1 MLELIDAKAHGWDP
15 KGLQTVSDFA
25 QSAGSAQLMIK
36 HSAGLLIDAK
46 FEAQPV
52 DVFAV
57 QKGLVAILVGM
68 AQEKGFLE
76 VYDHINHHLQPEWT
90 QLSPWDEAKLNVE
103 TLLTMTTGMDDALG
117 LLGEINKTWRY
128 NNVAYG
134 YLKQLLEQSTGK
146 TLSVL
151 TDEWLMQPLGMSQ
164 TRWRARDQ
172 VLPDGTPMTGLV
184 STAADLVM
192 LGDMILNRGR
202 VAGETIFG
210 DAYYLDDLIKPG
222 SAMNPAWGW
231 FWWNNNQSH
240 FMLPGSDKTYA
251 GVPLPDAPQ
260 DLFSARGAF
269 GNFLTIV
276 PSLNIVVARTTS
288 PSSANNS
295 QKNFEGEFWRHLM
308 AARS

>member
-76 VYDHINHHLQPEWT
+76 IYDHINHHLEPEWT

-117 LLGEINKTWRY
+117 LCGEINKTWRY

-151 TDEWLMQPLGMSQ
+151 TDEWLMQPLGMS
-164 TRWRARDQ
+164 
-172 VLPDGTPMTGLV
+172 
-184 STAADLVM
+184 
-192 LGDMILNRGR
+192 
-202 VAGETIFG
+202 
-210 DAYYLDDLIKPG
+210 
-222 SAMNPAWGW
+222 
-231 FWWNNNQSH
+231 
-240 FMLPGSDKTYA
+240 
-251 GVPLPDAPQ
+251 
-260 DLFSARGAF
+260 
-269 GNFLTIV
+269 
-276 PSLNIVVARTTS
+276 
-288 PSSANNS
+288 
-295 QKNFEGEFWRHLM
+295 
-308 AARS
+308 